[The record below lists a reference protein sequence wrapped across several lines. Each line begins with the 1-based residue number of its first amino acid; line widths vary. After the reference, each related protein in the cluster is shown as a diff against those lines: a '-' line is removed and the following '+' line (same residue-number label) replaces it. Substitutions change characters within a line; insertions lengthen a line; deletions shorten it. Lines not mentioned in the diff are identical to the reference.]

1 MKTPQN
7 PTSGSWDG
15 LPDVGPGASVPG
27 QDHPFGGGPVPLDF
41 HGVIVEGPRWAR
53 RLSAIAGLLAPLG
66 RLIDRLFVA
75 AVWGG
80 LTLVGAATVTGQLH
94 RLGLS
99 DTPVAGYKPIHL
111 VLAGI
116 AVVLLTAIT
125 ADVFAFGVRNKRAR
139 ADLVR
144 QITGLP
150 GRPIQLLDHPTTAP
164 AVCLPDDP
172 DLADPNGLTGTGT
185 PAAGV
190 VASRDAA

>member
-1 MKTPQN
+1 MNTHQN
-7 PTSGSWDG
+7 PISGSWDG
-15 LPDVGPGASVPG
+15 LPDVGSGVNVPG
-27 QDHPFGGGPVPLDF
+27 QGYPCGGGPVPLDF

-66 RLIDRLFVA
+66 RLLDRLVVA

-99 DTPVAGYKPIHL
+99 DTPVAGYRPIHL
-111 VLAGI
+111 ILAGI

-139 ADLVR
+139 TNLVR
-144 QITGLP
+144 QLTGLP
-150 GRPIQLLDHPTTAP
+150 GRPIQLLDHPA
-164 AVCLPDDP
+164 AAADVCLPDDP
-172 DLADPNGLTGTGT
+172 DLADPNGLTGIGT

-190 VASRDAA
+190 VAPRDAA